1 MIPNM
6 AYSTTKIDMIPSMA
20 YSTTRVDMIPSMACS
35 TTKVEKI
42 SWLPSRKWESHDP
55 AAGAA

>member
-1 MIPNM
+1 MIQNM

-35 TTKVEKI
+35 TTKVDKI
-42 SWLPSRKWESHDP
+42 SWLISRKWESHDP